1 MTEQE
6 LQERRKD
13 KWRLDGRPVRTLE
26 DAREFV
32 EDVGLCL
39 MYPLPK
45 EARTP
50 VVAPT
55 FIGAWSG
62 REERLPTWKEAFAD
76 PRAQQATEL
85 MIRLL
90 RERAAFEASLFGG
103 TNLLVAASVFPYF
116 YALVGDRNPR
126 QTPKPGVRSEYSPL
140 ARDAFEIIRRHG
152 PISRQK
158 LRDAL
163 GGEPSTAALDR
174 ALHELWSKLRITRV
188 DYSPQQGPT
197 WEALYRWA
205 PDPVRE
211 GVNMSVAEALS
222 ALLSKYLDAVVAAE
236 PVEVEDFFSYLVP
249 RSKVKEAMNALLAA
263 REFNLVHVGK
273 RALVQVSPPR
283 TVAQP
288 RRVGGR

>member
-249 RSKVKEAMNALLAA
+249 RSKVKEAMNALLVA